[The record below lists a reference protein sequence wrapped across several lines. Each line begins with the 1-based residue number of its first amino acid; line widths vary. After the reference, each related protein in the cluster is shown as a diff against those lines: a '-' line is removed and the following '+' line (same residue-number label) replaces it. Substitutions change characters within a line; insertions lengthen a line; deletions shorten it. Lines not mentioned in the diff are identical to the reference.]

1 MCFGFEVAKT
11 YKSVAN
17 PLVVDENA
25 TTLQESLRRSG
36 CVYVCLWMCNHTLV
50 SYPTEVKVRNVL
62 SEVFEVSDH
71 RRATLKFPTWN
82 LVASMFE
89 VSR

>member
-36 CVYVCLWMCNHTLV
+36 CVYVCLWMCNHTLPNG
-50 SYPTEVKVRNVL
+50 SEGPKCPERGVRGVRP
-62 SEVFEVSDH
+62 SSRDFEVSDVE
-71 RRATLKFPTWN
+71 LGSFY
-82 LVASMFE
+82 V
-89 VSR
+89 